1 MRLYRILPLTLLTL
15 SIHLA
20 TTPQPVKASGFP
32 VMDVANLLQAVTQ
45 YTQILKDYEQMLAQT
60 GLNINQLTTLLDQYT
75 QTMREYQV
83 LLNQVSA
90 LERKLEQRDYPGLH
104 RDINQLY
111 EDYLKEETPTQ
122 PTASTQRYADIPDK
136 GDLDVLSQNA
146 IGATPS
152 HLNQAYRLA
161 SDSHTSASER
171 DYYRRS
177 NAQIRAD
184 IAHLD
189 EQRLSLGDQSELATL
204 QLIVEQNQI
213 LMEQIAN
220 LNEMQLAN
228 MSYSNQFEQQSA
240 HAVLSAKIAQLK
252 KIEAVKAQGISI
264 DEKEYRF
271 E

>member
-1 MRLYRILPLTLLTL
+1 MRTSHRLSLTLLTL

-20 TTPQPVKASGFP
+20 TQPLPVKASGFP
-32 VMDVANLLQAVTQ
+32 VVDVANLLQSVVQ

-90 LERKLEQRDYPGLH
+90 LERKLERRDYPGLH

-111 EDYLKEETPTQ
+111 EDHLKEDTPNQ
-122 PTASTQRYADIPDK
+122 PVASTQRYASVPDK
-136 GDLDVLSQNA
+136 HQVNSLSERA

-189 EQRLSLGDQSELATL
+189 EQRLGLGSQSELATL

-220 LNEMQLAN
+220 LNEMQLSS

-240 HAVLSAKIAQLK
+240 HAVLSAKVAQLK
-252 KIEAVKAQGISI
+252 KIDAVKAQGISI
-264 DEKEYRF
+264 DERVYR
-271 E
+271 